1 MELLF
6 KLEQF
11 EGPLDLLVYLV
22 QKKQIDIRQLSIS
35 QLADEFVFYLKQM
48 EQLNLNVTSE
58 FIATAAYL
66 LELKS
71 KSLLPILSERER
83 KEYERSKEL
92 LFRRIEEYARL
103 KELVQYV
110 SDKENVDEYP
120 VKVAHIFPKVDERK
134 LARIVKAALQE
145 VDVKQKIY
153 IIKKEKYSIE
163 KVMEEIEQN
172 YDVIYLY
179 DLLRQSESRYEV
191 IVKFLAVLELIRFEK
206 FIIDEKLRL
215 VKKKIKTPGDVHA
228 KATEN
233 FEQ

>member
-35 QLADEFVFYLKQM
+35 QLADEFVFYLRQM
-48 EQLNLNVTSE
+48 EQMNLNVTSE

-71 KSLLPILSERER
+71 KSLLPTMSERER

-103 KELVQYV
+103 KELVEYV
-110 SDKENVDEYP
+110 SSKENVDEYP
-120 VKVAHIFPKVDERK
+120 VKVAYIFPKVDERK
-134 LARIVKAALQE
+134 LVRIVKAALQE
-145 VDVKQKIY
+145 VDVKQKVY
-153 IIKKEKYSIE
+153 VIKREKYSIE
-163 KVMEEIEQN
+163 KIMEEIEQN
-172 YDVIYLY
+172 YEVVHLY
-179 DLLRQSESRYEV
+179 ELLRQSQSRYEV

-206 FIIDEKLRL
+206 FTIDDKLRL
-215 VKKKIKTPGDVHA
+215 MKKKTKVSGDVHA
-228 KATEN
+228 
-233 FEQ
+233 